1 MSAASVLSVDTDRF
15 LNINIFT
22 HSDFSSRRFILTDCD
37 YSELTQNYR
46 AEQKLE
52 TRKQECEIKN
62 VKMCELD
69 SKLDSGEF
77 VSIFSD
83 KPRY

>member
-1 MSAASVLSVDTDRF
+1 M
-15 LNINIFT
+15 
-22 HSDFSSRRFILTDCD
+22 TDCD

-52 TRKQECEIKN
+52 TRKQECKIKN